1 MTLIE
6 RLDTIWRLISVQ
18 YDAAGPAAK
27 GELRAEMRQVVAL
40 QTEYT
45 RLCCEHNKAKPNT
58 SSVDTAFVNAVA
70 EAITLLDASKL
81 EPFAERTPL

>member
-1 MTLIE
+1 MTPIE
-6 RLDTIWRLISVQ
+6 RLDTIWRLISNQ
-18 YDAAGPAAK
+18 YEAAGPVAK
-27 GELRAEMRQVVAL
+27 GELRGEMLKVVAL

-58 SSVDTAFVNAVA
+58 SSVDTAFVKAVA

-81 EPFAERTPL
+81 DGFKAD